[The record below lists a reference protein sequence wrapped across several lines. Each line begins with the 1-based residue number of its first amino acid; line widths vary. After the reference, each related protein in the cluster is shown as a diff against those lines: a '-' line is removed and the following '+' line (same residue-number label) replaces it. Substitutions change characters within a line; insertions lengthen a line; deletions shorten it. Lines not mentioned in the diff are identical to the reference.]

1 METYKM
7 IEDSFF
13 GKEALEDIKWML
25 LLSPF
30 DDREVTELTD
40 LIIEFQGKLEERFG
54 KVHSPPLP

>member
-1 METYKM
+1 M
-7 IEDSFF
+7 IKDSFF
-13 GKEALEDIKWML
+13 GKEALDDIKWML
-25 LLSPF
+25 LLSPL